1 MSDRDAPAAD
11 PDSPPADPEELDFT
25 DDENVVEIGEG
36 RYVVGTNGRPNVRR
50 SRSERRPPPEES
62 TSAGDAGGFTPAQPA
77 SPDDRRPAGDD
88 PRASASGPGVEDRDR
103 RQSGGQ
109 PPVGGQGQPLAEGR
123 GQPDDRGRGGGR
135 GEADRRERA
144 GAGAAERRPSSGGET
159 VDRQSV
165 SRWLATSFDG
175 DGFDYGIDA
184 TLHAEGDTTRQRM
197 VSNDVTATFDTL
209 ISWFAS
215 NAGPSSPTPEAI
227 GLLLAASETTV
238 DLPPVMIKRF
248 AASQGLSASDSIGDL
263 VRAAEKEGGFRVE

>member
-11 PDSPPADPEELDFT
+11 PDAPPADPDELDFT
-25 DDENVVEIGEG
+25 DDENVVEIEEG
-36 RYVVGTNGRPNVRR
+36 RYVVGTNGRPNVGR
-50 SRSERRPPPEES
+50 SRGGGRERPPD
-62 TSAGDAGGFTPAQPA
+62 DASGFTAAEPANA
-77 SPDDRRPAGDD
+77 DERRPAGDD
-88 PRASASGPGVEDRDR
+88 PRASAAGPGVGERGQ
-103 RQSGGQ
+103 RQGDQQGGAGGRGQ
-109 PPVGGQGQPLAEGR
+109 ARGAGQDGGQGRAGSNS
-123 GQPDDRGRGGGR
+123 GGR
-135 GEADRRERA
+135 QPPTGADA
-144 GAGAAERRPSSGGET
+144 
-159 VDRQSV
+159 VDRQAV

-184 TLHAEGDTTRQRM
+184 TLHANGDTTRQRM

-238 DLPPVMIKRF
+238 DIPPVMIKRF

-263 VRAAEKEGGFRVE
+263 VRAAEDAGGFRID

>member
-1 MSDRDAPAAD
+1 MSDHDAPASDPDATPAD
-11 PDSPPADPEELDFT
+11 PDELDFT
-25 DDENVVEIGEG
+25 DDENVVEIGQG
-36 RYVVGTNGRPNVRR
+36 RYVVGTNGRPNVGRGRGQRR
-50 SRSERRPPPEES
+50 AQLEDDS
-62 TSAGDAGGFTPAQPA
+62 GFTTADPAN
-77 SPDDRRPAGDD
+77 PDERRPAGDD
-88 PRASASGPGVEDRDR
+88 PRASAAGPGVGERG
-103 RQSGGQ
+103 QPQGGQ
-109 PPVGGQGQPLAEGR
+109 PSDVRSPGAEQPPPSAAQEQHQNRSAAAGGDA
-123 GQPDDRGRGGGR
+123 
-135 GEADRRERA
+135 
-144 GAGAAERRPSSGGET
+144 

-165 SRWLATSFDG
+165 SRWLANSFDG

-184 TLHAEGDTTRQRM
+184 TLHANGDTTRQRM

-263 VRAAEKEGGFRVE
+263 VRAAEEEGGFRIE

>member
-11 PDSPPADPEELDFT
+11 PDAPPADPDELDFT
-25 DDENVVEIGEG
+25 DDENVVEIEEG

-50 SRSERRPPPEES
+50 SREQQREPP
-62 TSAGDAGGFTPAQPA
+62 ADDASGFTAAEPAN
-77 SPDDRRPAGDD
+77 PDDRRPAGDD
-88 PRASASGPGVEDRDR
+88 PRANAAGPGVEDRDR
-103 RQSGGQ
+103 RQADQRGGA
-109 PPVGGQGQPLAEGR
+109 GGR
-123 GQPDDRGRGGGR
+123 GQPSEQG
-135 GEADRRERA
+135 RA
-144 GAGAAERRPSSGGET
+144 GGQGRAGSDSGGQRT
-159 VDRQSV
+159 PSGADAVDRQAV
-165 SRWLATSFDG
+165 SRWLANSFDG

-184 TLHAEGDTTRQRM
+184 TLHANGDTTRQRM

-209 ISWFAS
+209 VSWFAS

-263 VRAAEKEGGFRVE
+263 VRAAEEEGGFRLE

>member
-11 PDSPPADPEELDFT
+11 PDAPPADPDELDFT
-25 DDENVVEIGEG
+25 DDENVVEIEEG
-36 RYVVGTNGRPNVRR
+36 RYVVGTNGRPNVGR
-50 SRSERRPPPEES
+50 SRERQREQRANEGS
-62 TSAGDAGGFTPAQPA
+62 GFTAAEPA

-88 PRASASGPGVEDRDR
+88 PRANAAGPGVEDRDR
-103 RQSGGQ
+103 RQAGGE
-109 PPVGGQGQPLAEGR
+109 GHAAGQ
-123 GQPDDRGRGGGR
+123 GRGGGGGR
-135 GEADRRERA
+135 NDRRESA
-144 GAGAAERRPSSGGET
+144 GAGSGGQRSST
-159 VDRQSV
+159 GADAVDRQAV
-165 SRWLATSFDG
+165 SRWLASSFDG

-184 TLHAEGDTTRQRM
+184 TLHAEGDTTRQRT

-209 ISWFAS
+209 LTWFAS

-263 VRAAEKEGGFRVE
+263 VRAAEDAGGFRID